1 VGLWAIADLGYETK
15 TLITPPM
22 FFRYSYLLEPQD
34 KEHILSFWR
43 SNGLDEELRAPNLE
57 VLNHWLHRFVEVRE
71 NLGKL
76 YPSIFCDK
84 SEDTLSFDGCVIPY
98 FITPEPLF
106 GWRGEA
112 TLVIDESD
120 GEWIDIVHVRL
131 YSKDLILKR
140 TESKSFGCVYDYDMK
155 WIFVPNAEQ
164 EFERLVSEMRK
175 RAERIEAK
183 ELSCVRVS
191 FYEM

>member
-1 VGLWAIADLGYETK
+1 
-15 TLITPPM
+15 
-22 FFRYSYLLEPQD
+22 
-34 KEHILSFWR
+34 
-43 SNGLDEELRAPNLE
+43 
-57 VLNHWLHRFVEVRE
+57 VR
-71 NLGKL
+71 
-76 YPSIFCDK
+76 
-84 SEDTLSFDGCVIPY
+84 DTV

-164 EFERLVSEMRK
+164 E
-175 RAERIEAK
+175 EAIIFTASGFWISIIALWSLIIVYYK
-183 ELSCVRVS
+183 NCDI
-191 FYEM
+191 